1 MSPSKKMGRKT
12 TTTTAKIS
20 DQLENPVTAAI
31 YSSQK
36 LLAFRKKA
44 EPDSKYTLKEGKLSP
59 VFLWNTV
66 NAQCSLYFTLLYF
79 TLEAI

>member
-1 MSPSKKMGRKT
+1 MSPSKKMGRKTT

-44 EPDSKYTLKEGKLSP
+44 EPGK
-59 VFLWNTV
+59 
-66 NAQCSLYFTLLYF
+66 
-79 TLEAI
+79 IH